1 MDFIKSL
8 PKSEE
13 KEIILVIVNRLSKYA
28 HFLALT
34 HPYTSTSIAKVFLEN
49 SYKLHG
55 MLRDIVSDRGSVFL
69 STF

>member
-8 PKSEE
+8 PKSEG
-13 KEIILVIVNRLSKYA
+13 KEIILVIVDRLSKYA

-49 SYKLHG
+49 IYKLHG